1 LLLGL
6 GSVFETKTGGDPNM
20 GDPLFG
26 GNGWRDIGANMG
38 NKGQAITA
46 IALAPSDPN
55 TVYAGTIDGQRLP
68 AEQVGK
74 LKNHRWERN
83 WYAAN

>member
-1 LLLGL
+1 MATDSQLGHL
-6 GSVFETKTGGDPNM
+6 VPVSNETNGSDDP
-20 GDPLFG
+20 GADICRWSFPLHG
-26 GNGWRDIGANMG
+26 
-38 NKGQAITA
+38 
-46 IALAPSDPN
+46 
-55 TVYAGTIDGQRLP
+55 VDGQRIS